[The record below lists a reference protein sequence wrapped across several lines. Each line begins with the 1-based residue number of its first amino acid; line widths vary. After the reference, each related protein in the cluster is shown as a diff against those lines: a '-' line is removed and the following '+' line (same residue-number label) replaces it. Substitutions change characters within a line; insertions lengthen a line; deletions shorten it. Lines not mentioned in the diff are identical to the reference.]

1 MVNRDLWF
9 ELGKFHSDL
18 AAGRWSSTTN
28 KEILLKRALKL
39 LRDIYAY
46 EHTAKYN

>member
-18 AAGRWSSTTN
+18 ATQKQLTTEE
-28 KEILLKRALKL
+28 KLERALKL